1 MKKFHPMALLLKFEG
16 YPPAVIAS
24 VTMHACLFL
33 FILGKSVNSSDF
45 VTVEDPVIITASAI
59 DVNPQRLR
67 RLERLEQERVADQQ
81 QRREQA
87 QREERARQERERAES
102 AARAERERAQ
112 QQERERQQALER
124 EQAQQRQRDEAR
136 RQEEVARQRAAEE
149 ARRREQER
157 LAQQQAERE
166 AATRAAQEAQANQIA
181 SENLIVAEYAGII
194 KRIISQNWQIPPSAR
209 NGMMTEVRL
218 QLVPTGEV
226 VAVNIIQSSGNDV
239 FDRSVLQAVE
249 RADRFIEL
257 QDLDNAVF
265 ERNFR
270 TFTLV
275 FRPED
280 LLR

>member
-1 MKKFHPMALLLKFEG
+1 MALLLKFEG

-24 VTMHACLFL
+24 VLMHGCLFL
-33 FILGKSVNSSDF
+33 FILGRSIDPSDF
-45 VTVEDPVIITASAI
+45 VTIEDPVIVTATAI

-67 RLERLEQERVADQQ
+67 RLERIEQERIADQR
-81 QRREQA
+81 RREQNA
-87 QREERARQERERAES
+87 RDVRAREEREEQDIARQRVADEET
-102 AARAERERAQ
+102 
-112 QQERERQQALER
+112 
-124 EQAQQRQRDEAR
+124 QRQR
-136 RQEEVARQRAAEE
+136 QAEE
-149 ARRREQER
+149 ARSRATEEARLREQQR
-157 LAQQQAERE
+157 LAQQQAERD
-166 AATRAAQEAQANQIA
+166 AATRVTQEAQANQIA

-194 KRIISQNWQIPPSAR
+194 RKIISQNWQIPPSAR
-209 NGMMTEVRL
+209 NGMSAVVRL
-218 QLVPTGEV
+218 QLVPTGEM
-226 VAVNIIQSSGNDV
+226 VAVNIVQPSGDDV

-249 RADRFIEL
+249 RADRFPEL